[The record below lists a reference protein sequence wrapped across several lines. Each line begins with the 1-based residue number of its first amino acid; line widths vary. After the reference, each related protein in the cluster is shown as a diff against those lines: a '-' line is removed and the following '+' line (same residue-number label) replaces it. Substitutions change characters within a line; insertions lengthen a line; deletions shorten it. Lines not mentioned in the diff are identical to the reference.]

1 MTNFRNVRATILFI
15 YMITLGPQSYET
27 FPTKVGFVF
36 DTSYGWWP
44 GICVWERERERERE
58 REIIHMDEL
67 AYGRNK
73 P

>member
-1 MTNFRNVRATILFI
+1 MLGRQYYLYI

-44 GICVWERERERERE
+44 GIYVRERERER
-58 REIIHMDEL
+58 DYT
-67 AYGRNK
+67 YGWISLWQE
-73 P
+73 